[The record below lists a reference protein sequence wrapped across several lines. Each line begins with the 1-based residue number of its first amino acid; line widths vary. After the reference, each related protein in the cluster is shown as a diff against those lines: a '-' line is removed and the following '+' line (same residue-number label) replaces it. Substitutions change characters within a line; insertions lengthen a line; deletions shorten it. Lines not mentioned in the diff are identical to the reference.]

1 MALLISTSQMKKI
14 EDVMEIKVG
23 NEVYLVHV
31 FEKEKVGRSRDN
43 PIGTDEAINAVCL
56 GKSSH
61 DYANSADKAA
71 SRSLGVPEL
80 VGCRVEALS
89 GDNVLVGSSLRD
101 RGAGSSKNNCVDCPM
116 NGPIPKG
123 DIDEVSRTPEDPIA
137 VKPCSKQALE
147 DLSLIGF

>member
-1 MALLISTSQMKKI
+1 MFLSSSESTTTSKQ
-14 EDVMEIKVG
+14 
-23 NEVYLVHV
+23 
-31 FEKEKVGRSRDN
+31 KEKVGRSRDN